1 MWDDITLKF
10 LPFLTDLW
18 PDVISEGIYMWM
30 QSNQI
35 EKKKKQTEKYGN
47 SSLTTAEL
55 SQQES
60 EKTHKVPKC

>member
-1 MWDDITLKF
+1 MWVYITLKF

-35 EKKKKQTEKYGN
+35 EKKNQTEKYGN

-55 SQQES
+55 CQLES
-60 EKTHKVPKC
+60 EKIHKVLKC